1 MELNIEIE
9 QECPICFINIEHNDA
24 YLLLSCCNKKVHIS
38 CLDNWYN
45 KTGKKNKLC
54 FLCTK
59 ESNDLES
66 IIVRSPIIEHNNR
79 TINSD
84 FNYDFNYKF
93 FFFLW
98 FYYNIIWD
106 IGFYFYKK

>member
-9 QECPICFINIEHNDA
+9 QECPICFNFIEENDP

-45 KTGKKNKLC
+45 NNGNKNKLC

-59 ESNDLES
+59 ESSDLES
-66 IIVRSPIIEHNNR
+66 IIVKSPIVEQNNR
-79 TINSD
+79 TLIIN
-84 FNYDFNYKF
+84 NNNNYKDIF
-93 FFFLW
+93 CFIIILFGILALIFI
-98 FYYNIIWD
+98 NIKV
-106 IGFYFYKK
+106 F

>member
-9 QECPICFINIEHNDA
+9 QECPICFNFIEENDP

-45 KTGKKNKLC
+45 NNGKKNKLC

-66 IIVRSPIIEHNNR
+66 IIVRSPIIESNNR
-79 TINSD
+79 TINSQ
-84 FNYDFNYKF
+84 YNYKCTF
-93 FFFLW
+93 CLFIFLL
-98 FYYNIIWD
+98 FSVLVFIFINIKV
-106 IGFYFYKK
+106 FE

>member
-9 QECPICFINIEHNDA
+9 QECPICFINIENNNA

-38 CLDNWYN
+38 CLDDWYN
-45 KTGKKNKLC
+45 KNGKKNKLC

-66 IIVRSPIIEHNNR
+66 IIIKSPIIEHNNR
-79 TINSD
+79 TINSEFKYKYIICGFIILLFVALTFT
-84 FNYDFNYKF
+84 FNMLKVF
-93 FFFLW
+93 
-98 FYYNIIWD
+98 
-106 IGFYFYKK
+106 